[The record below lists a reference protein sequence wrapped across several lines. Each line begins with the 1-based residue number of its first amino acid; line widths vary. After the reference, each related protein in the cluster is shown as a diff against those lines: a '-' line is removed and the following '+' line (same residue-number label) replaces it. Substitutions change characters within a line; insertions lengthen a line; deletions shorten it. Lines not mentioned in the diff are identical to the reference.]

1 MKFEKFKKFHN
12 LKWRLIH
19 GESGSAP
26 VESLDVEREKIR
38 EILKNYDLSEI
49 YNTDETGL
57 FFRMVP
63 QRTISSQNVAGKK
76 KVKVK
81 LFQ

>member
-1 MKFEKFKKFHN
+1 M
-12 LKWRLIH
+12 IH

-49 YNTDETGL
+49 YNADETGL

-76 KVKVK
+76 KVKIK

>member
-1 MKFEKFKKFHN
+1 
-12 LKWRLIH
+12 LIH

-26 VESLDVEREKIR
+26 IESLDIEREKIR

-57 FFRMVP
+57 FFRMAP
-63 QRTISSQNVAGKK
+63 QRTISSQKVAGKK
-76 KVKVK
+76 KVKS
-81 LFQ
+81 

>member
-1 MKFEKFKKFHN
+1 
-12 LKWRLIH
+12 LIH

-26 VESLDVEREKIR
+26 VESLDVQREKIR

-49 YNTDETGL
+49 YNADETGL

-76 KVKVK
+76 KVKIK